1 MKKTKKN
8 NNYNF
13 LKNWLPVFLWAAIIF
28 YFSAFKQP
36 KVSEFFIW
44 DYVVKKI
51 AHITEY
57 AILYTLIY
65 RATKRNLI
73 LAYIITISY
82 AATDEFHQSF
92 VLGRTATPLD
102 LGFDA
107 SGANIATY
115 LLWKLKQIRR
125 KKARK

>member
-8 NNYNF
+8 NNYNL
-13 LKNWLPVFLWAAIIF
+13 LKNWLPVFLWAAVIF
-28 YFSAFKQP
+28 YFSAFSQP

-57 AILYTLIY
+57 AILYALIY
-65 RATKRNLI
+65 KATKQNLI

-92 VLGRTATPLD
+92 VIGRTATPLD

-115 LLWKLKQIRR
+115 LLWKLKQIRQ